1 MDELKNIAVNKVVLR
16 DQVRQYLIE
25 AIQDGRYGPG
35 ERIVESKLARDLGVS
50 QAPVREAIRDL
61 VIMGFLVTEPYK
73 GTSVRTFSAQDLYE
87 VYTVRASLESLA
99 ARQAAE
105 RITDDDL
112 ALLRGILDKMEE
124 SAKQHDMFTTNRLN
138 MEFHDTIMLIAG
150 NQLLHRIYQSLQL
163 GQWTIFT
170 ASRAA
175 DHLEDLAVR
184 HEPLLQALATRDPE
198 IARQAMKQHIEA
210 FGVPPDYSEFPGQI
224 SLPMGIQQE
233 PDHLKEK

>member
-1 MDELKNIAVNKVVLR
+1 MEELKNIAVNKVVLR

-25 AIQDGRYGPG
+25 SIQNGRYAPG
-35 ERIVESKLARDLGVS
+35 ERIVESKLARELGVS

-105 RITDDDL
+105 RITDEHL
-112 ALLRGILDKMEE
+112 MVLRGILDKMEE

-138 MEFHDTIMLIAG
+138 MEFHETIMRIS
-150 NQLLHRIYQSLQL
+150 NNHLLYRIYQGLQL

-175 DHLEDLAVR
+175 DRLEDLAVR
-184 HEPLLQALATRDPE
+184 HEQILQALTSRDPE
-198 IARQAMKQHIEA
+198 AAQQAMKEHIEA

-224 SLPMGIQQE
+224 SLPMGVQQNPYQIE
-233 PDHLKEK
+233 

>member
-1 MDELKNIAVNKVVLR
+1 MEELKNIAVNKVVLR

-25 AIQDGRYGPG
+25 SIQNGRYGPG
-35 ERIVESKLARDLGVS
+35 ERIVESKLARELGVS

-61 VIMGFLVTEPYK
+61 VIMGFLITEPYK
-73 GTSVRTFSAQDLYE
+73 GTSVRTFTAQDLYE

-105 RITDDDL
+105 HITDDDL
-112 ALLRGILDKMEE
+112 MILRGILDKMEE
-124 SAKQHDMFTTNRLN
+124 AAKQNDMSLTNRLN
-138 MEFHDTIMLIAG
+138 MEFHDTIMLISG
-150 NQLLHRIYQSLQL
+150 NRLLHSIYQGLQL

-198 IARQAMKQHIEA
+198 IARKAMKEHIEA

-224 SLPMGIQQE
+224 SLPMGVQQNLDQSE
-233 PDHLKEK
+233 